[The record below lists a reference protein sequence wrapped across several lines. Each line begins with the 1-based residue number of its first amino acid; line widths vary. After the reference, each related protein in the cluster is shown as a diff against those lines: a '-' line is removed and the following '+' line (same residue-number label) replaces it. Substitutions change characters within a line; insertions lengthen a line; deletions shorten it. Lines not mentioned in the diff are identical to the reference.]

1 MARFHPIRW
10 LREHALAADLLL
22 AVIITGIAVMMHWTE
37 ARDVSD
43 AAEPSWW
50 GTILVVGA
58 SLPIALRRVSP
69 IPVALGI
76 VVVQV
81 VSEAAGVQGS
91 GWVGLMVAVYSLGAH
106 TSGRPRTRAA
116 VAIVVML
123 STLLISGLLVDQIG
137 PGSVIGSG
145 ITLTTAF
152 VLGDNLQ
159 RRRQAIADLAERAER
174 AERERDLLAREKV
187 TEERTRIA
195 RELHDVVAH
204 SVSVM
209 IIQAG
214 AARRTL
220 HADPDAAVAA
230 LTTIEG
236 SGREAMAELRRVLGV
251 LRHADQADLA
261 PQPSIDSLRDLVAD
275 DHDLP
280 IRLEVAAD
288 LGLLPPSVELTSYRV
303 VQEALTNVRRHAG
316 TVTKVDV
323 RLCRVDDRL
332 VIEVND
338 DGRGAAADAVP
349 EGFGLIGM
357 RERIS
362 TVGGTLDV
370 GPHRGGGWRVR
381 AELPVGAPA

>member
-1 MARFHPIRW
+1 VA
-10 LREHALAADLLL
+10 
-22 AVIITGIAVMMHWTE
+22 
-37 ARDVSD
+37 
-43 AAEPSWW
+43 
-50 GTILVVGA
+50 
-58 SLPIALRRVSP
+58 P

-76 VVVQV
+76 VLVQV

-116 VAIVVML
+116 VAIVLVL
-123 STLLISGLLVDQIG
+123 SALLISGLLVDQIG

-220 HADPDAAVAA
+220 RADPDAAVAA

-261 PQPSIDSLRDLVAD
+261 PQPSINSLHDLVAD
-275 DHDLP
+275 DLDLP
-280 IRLEVAAD
+280 IRLEVCDD
-288 LGLLPPSVELTSYRV
+288 LGVLPPSVELTGYRV

-338 DGRGAAADAVP
+338 DGRGAAADVGP

-362 TVGGTLDV
+362 TVGGTLEV
-370 GPHRGGGWRVR
+370 GPHRGGGWHVR
-381 AELPVGAPA
+381 AELPVGATT

>member
-22 AVIITGIAVMMHWTE
+22 AVVITGVAVAMHW
-37 ARDVSD
+37 AGAQDLDD
-43 AAEPSWW
+43 AASPSWW
-50 GTILVVGA
+50 GTILVVAA

-76 VVVQV
+76 VLVQV
-81 VSEAAGVQGS
+81 VSEAVGVQGS
-91 GWVGLMVAVYSLGAH
+91 GWVGLMIAVYSLGAH
-106 TSGRPRTRAA
+106 TSGRPRTRATI
-116 VAIVVML
+116 AIVVLL
-123 STLLISGLLVDQIG
+123 SSLLISGLIVDQIG

-220 HADPDAAVAA
+220 RADPDAAVAA

-280 IRLEVAAD
+280 IRLEVADD
-288 LGLLPPSVELTSYRV
+288 LGDLPPSVELTGYRV

-316 TVTKVDV
+316 PVTKVDV
-323 RLCRVDDRL
+323 RLCRIDDRL

-338 DGRGAAADAVP
+338 DGRGAAADSVP
-349 EGFGLIGM
+349 EGFGLVGM

-370 GPHRGGGWRVR
+370 GPHRGGGWHVR

>member
-1 MARFHPIRW
+1 MPLRHPIRW

-22 AVIITGIAVMMHWTE
+22 ALIVTGIAVAMHWAE
-37 ARDVSD
+37 AHDIDD
-43 AAEPSWW
+43 AAAPSWW
-50 GTILVVGA
+50 GTLLVVAA

-69 IPVALGI
+69 IAVALGI

-81 VSEAAGVQGS
+81 VSEVVGVQGS
-91 GWVGLMVAVYSLGAH
+91 GWVGLMIAVYSLGAH
-106 TSGRPRTRAA
+106 TRGRPRTRAT
-116 VAIVVML
+116 VAIVLML

-137 PGSVIGSG
+137 PGPLIGSG

-159 RRRQAIADLAERAER
+159 RRRQAITDLAERAER

-230 LTTIEG
+230 LSTIEG

-251 LRHADQADLA
+251 LRHDDQADLA
-261 PQPSIDSLRDLVAD
+261 PQPSIASLHDLVGD
-275 DHDLP
+275 DSDLP
-280 IRLEVAAD
+280 IILD
-288 LGLLPPSVELTSYRV
+288 LDDDLAGLPTSVELTGYRV

-316 TVTKVDV
+316 PVTRVNV
-323 RLCRVDDRL
+323 RLCRTSDSL
-332 VIEVND
+332 VIEVDD
-338 DGRGAAADAVP
+338 DGRGAAADSTP
-349 EGFGLIGM
+349 EGFGLVGM
-357 RERIS
+357 RERVS

-381 AELPVGAPA
+381 AELPVGAST

>member
-1 MARFHPIRW
+1 MASFHPIRW
-10 LREHALAADLLL
+10 LREHPRAADLLL
-22 AVIITGIAVMMHWTE
+22 AVIITSIAVTMHWTE
-37 ARDVSD
+37 AHDVSD
-43 AAEPSWW
+43 GAQPSWW
-50 GTILVVGA
+50 GTILVVAA
-58 SLPIALRRVSP
+58 SLPIALRRVAP

-76 VVVQV
+76 VLVQV

-106 TSGRPRTRAA
+106 TSGRPRTTAA
-116 VAIVVML
+116 VAIVLML
-123 STLLISGLLVDQIG
+123 SALLISGLLVDQIG

-230 LTTIEG
+230 LSTIEG

-280 IRLEVAAD
+280 IRLEVADD
-288 LGLLPPSVELTSYRV
+288 LGVLPPSVELTGYRV

-338 DGRGAAADAVP
+338 DGRGAAADAGP

-357 RERIS
+357 RERIG

-381 AELPVGAPA
+381 AELPVGASA

>member
-1 MARFHPIRW
+1 MTIRHPIRW

-22 AVIITGIAVMMHWTE
+22 ALLVTAVAVTMHW
-37 ARDVSD
+37 AASHDVD
-43 AAEPSWW
+43 GAADPSWW
-50 GTILVVGA
+50 GTVLVVAA
-58 SLPIALRRVSP
+58 SLPIALRRVTP
-69 IPVALGI
+69 IRVALGI
-76 VVVQV
+76 VLVQV
-81 VSEAAGVQGS
+81 VSELLRVQGS
-91 GWVGLMVAVYSLGAH
+91 GWVGLMIAVYSLGAH

-116 VAIVVML
+116 ATIAVVI
-123 STLLISGLLVDQIG
+123 TALLVAGLVDDQIG

-159 RRRQAIADLAERAER
+159 RRRQAISDLAERAER

-214 AARRTL
+214 AARRTI
-220 HADPDAAVAA
+220 HADPDAAIAA
-230 LTTIEG
+230 MTTIEG
-236 SGREAMAELRRVLGV
+236 SGRDAMTELRRVLGV
-251 LRHADQADLA
+251 LRQADPADLA
-261 PQPSIDSLRDLVAD
+261 PQPSIGSLPDLLGGED
-275 DHDLP
+275 DLP
-280 IRLEVAAD
+280 IRLDLADD
-288 LGLLPPSVELTSYRV
+288 LGALPSAVELAGYRV

-316 TVTKVDV
+316 PVTKVDV

-332 VIEVND
+332 VIEIAD
-338 DGRGAAADAVP
+338 DGRGAAADQAP
-349 EGFGLIGM
+349 EGFGLVGM

-381 AELPVGAPA
+381 AEIPVGAGS

>member
-1 MARFHPIRW
+1 MARLHPIRW

-22 AVIITGIAVMMHWTE
+22 AVIVTGIAMARHWTGSH
-37 ARDVSD
+37 DVAD
-43 AAEPSWW
+43 AVDPSWW
-50 GTILVVGA
+50 STILVVAA

-76 VVVQV
+76 VLVQAF
-81 VSEAAGVQGS
+81 SEAVGVQGS
-91 GWVGLMVAVYSLGAH
+91 GWVGLMIAVYSLGAH

-116 VAIVVML
+116 IAIVLLL
-123 STLLISGLLVDQIG
+123 SALFISGLIVDQIG

-261 PQPSIDSLRDLVAD
+261 PQPSINSLHDLVAD
-275 DHDLP
+275 DLDLP
-280 IRLEVAAD
+280 IRLDMAHD
-288 LGLLPPSVELTSYRV
+288 LGTLPPSVELTGYRV

-332 VIEVND
+332 VIEIND
-338 DGRGAAADAVP
+338 DGRGAAADAGP

-370 GPHRGGGWRVR
+370 GPRRGGGWHIR
-381 AELPVGAPA
+381 AELPVGASA